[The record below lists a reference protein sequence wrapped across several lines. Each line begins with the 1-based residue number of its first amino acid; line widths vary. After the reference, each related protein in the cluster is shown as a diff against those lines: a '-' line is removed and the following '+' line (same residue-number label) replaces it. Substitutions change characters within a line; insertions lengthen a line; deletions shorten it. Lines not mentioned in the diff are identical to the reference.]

1 MSNCRVCPFSCGVDR
16 VSRFGRC
23 RSSENIHIVRAAP
36 HFWEEPCIS
45 GTNGSGTV
53 FFSGCSLRCV
63 FCQNSK
69 ISREDAGR
77 EFSVSEFAD
86 FLLVYS
92 KSGVHN
98 INLVTP
104 THFSD
109 KIAEG
114 LELVKDKLG
123 IPVVWN
129 CGGYEKKEML
139 KRLSGLVDIYLAD
152 AKFFSPEVSARYAA
166 CPDYFEVNAEALE
179 EMFFQQPEN
188 IYSDDGIMQKG
199 VIVRHLVLPSHT
211 SDSRKLLSALKERF
225 SENITLS
232 LMCQYIPAGDAG
244 KFPEINR
251 RLRRKEFKTVTD
263 FAESLGFENGYIQE
277 FSSADD
283 CFIPDF
289 SENKIYGI

>member
-1 MSNCRVCPFSCGVDR
+1 MSNCNVCPFSCGADR
-16 VSRFGRC
+16 VSRLGRC

-45 GTNGSGTV
+45 GKNGSGTV

-77 EFSVSEFAD
+77 EFTVSEFVD
-86 FLLVYS
+86 FLLSYS
-92 KSGVHN
+92 KSGIHN

-109 KIAEG
+109 KIAEA
-114 LELVKDKLG
+114 LELVKEKLG

-129 CGGYEKKEML
+129 CGGYEKKETL

-152 AKFFSPEVSARYAA
+152 SKFFSPEVSARYAA

-179 EMFFQQPEN
+179 EMFSQQPEN
-188 IYSDDGIMQKG
+188 IYSDDGIIQKG
-199 VIVRHLVLPSHT
+199 VIVRHLVLPANT

-232 LMCQYIPAGDAG
+232 LMCQYIPAGDVE

-251 RLRRKEFKTVTD
+251 RLRRKEFGTVTD
-263 FAESLGFENGYIQE
+263 FAESLGFENGYVQE

>member
-16 VSRFGRC
+16 VSKLGRC

-69 ISREDAGR
+69 ISREDGGR

-86 FLLVYS
+86 FLLNYS

-109 KIAEG
+109 KITEA
-114 LELVKDKLG
+114 LELVKNDLG

-129 CGGYEKKEML
+129 CGGYEKKETL

-152 AKFFSPEVSARYAA
+152 SKFYSPEVSARYAA
-166 CPDYFEVNAEALE
+166 CPDYFKVNAESLE
-179 EMFFQQPEN
+179 EMFSQQPEN

-199 VIVRHLVLPSHT
+199 VIVRHLVLPSNT

-232 LMCQYIPAGDAG
+232 LMCQYVPAGDAE

-251 RLRRKEFKTVTD
+251 RLRRKEFKSVID
-263 FAESLGFENGYIQE
+263 FAESLGFENGYVQE

>member
-16 VSRFGRC
+16 VSRLGRC
-23 RSSENIHIVRAAP
+23 RSSENIHIVRALP

-45 GTNGSGTV
+45 GKNGSGTV

-63 FCQNSK
+63 FCQNAK
-69 ISREDAGR
+69 ISREDCGKN
-77 EFSVSEFAD
+77 FSVPEFAD
-86 FLLVYS
+86 FLLNYS

-109 KIAEG
+109 KIAEA
-114 LELVKDKLG
+114 LELVKKGLG

-129 CGGYEKKEML
+129 CGGYEKKETL

-152 AKFFSPEVSARYAA
+152 SKFYSSEVSARYAA
-166 CPDYFEVNAEALE
+166 CPDYFKVNAESLE

-199 VIVRHLVLPSHT
+199 VIVRHLVLPANT
-211 SDSRKLLSALKERF
+211 SDSRKLLSALKEKF

-232 LMCQYIPAGDAG
+232 LMCQYIPAGDAE

-263 FAESLGFENGYIQE
+263 FAESLGFENGYVQE

>member
-1 MSNCRVCPFSCGVDR
+1 MSNCNVCPFSCGADR
-16 VSRFGRC
+16 VSRLGRC

-45 GTNGSGTV
+45 GKNGSGTV

-77 EFSVSEFAD
+77 EFTVSEFAD
-86 FLLVYS
+86 FLLNYS

-109 KIAEG
+109 KIAEA
-114 LELVKDKLG
+114 LELVKEKLG

-129 CGGYEKKEML
+129 CGGYEKKETL

-152 AKFFSPEVSARYAA
+152 SKFFSPEVSARYAA

-179 EMFFQQPEN
+179 EMFSQQSEN

-199 VIVRHLVLPSHT
+199 VIVRHLVLPANT

-232 LMCQYIPAGDAG
+232 LMCQYVPAGDAE

-251 RLRRKEFKTVTD
+251 RLRRKEFGTVTD

>member
-1 MSNCRVCPFSCGVDR
+1 MSNCNVCPFSCGADR
-16 VSRFGRC
+16 VSRLGRC

-45 GTNGSGTV
+45 GKNGSGTV

-63 FCQNSK
+63 FCQNLK

-77 EFSVSEFAD
+77 EFTVSEFAD
-86 FLLVYS
+86 FLLNYS

-109 KIAEG
+109 KIAEA
-114 LELVKDKLG
+114 LELVKEKLG

-129 CGGYEKKEML
+129 CGGYEKKETL
-139 KRLSGLVDIYLAD
+139 RRLSGLVDIYLTD
-152 AKFFSPEVSARYAA
+152 SKFFSPEVSARYAA

-179 EMFFQQPEN
+179 EMFSQQPEN
-188 IYSDDGIMQKG
+188 IYSADGIMRRG
-199 VIVRHLVLPSHT
+199 VIVRHLVLPANT
-211 SDSRKLLSALKERF
+211 SDSRKLLSAIKERF

-232 LMCQYIPAGDAG
+232 LMCQYVPAGDAE

-251 RLRRKEFKTVTD
+251 RLRRKEFGTVTD
-263 FAESLGFENGYIQE
+263 FAESLGFENGYVQE